1 VTQARERTGADAPQ
15 GRTAIFGGT
24 FDPIHV
30 GHLRAAEEAR
40 EALGLGRILFVPSAI
55 PPHKR
60 GSRSDDPIAPAKQ
73 RLSWIRTAIADQA
86 QFEVDP
92 IELSRS
98 GPSYTVDTLL
108 HFQARLAPARPLLIL
123 GWDAFADIGS
133 WHEPERIFELA
144 DLVVL
149 TRPPLRPTRFADHLP
164 PLLRGRAVLDAA
176 QTLAYPDWTRTW
188 VQLLPITALEISSS
202 EIRRRLRA
210 GRSVRYLLPDSLY
223 PEVVASDA
231 YRAEHGETM

>member
-1 VTQARERTGADAPQ
+1 VTQSRKRTGTDAPQ

-60 GSRSDDPIAPAKQ
+60 GGRGEDPIAPTTQ
-73 RLSWIRTAIADQA
+73 RLDWIRTAIADQP

-92 IELSRS
+92 IELSRG
-98 GPSYTVDTLL
+98 GPSYTVDTLAY
-108 HFQARLAPARPLLIL
+108 FQQSLAPVRPMLIL

-133 WHEPERIFELA
+133 WRKPERVFELA

-149 TRPPLRPTRFADHLP
+149 TRPPLSPTRFADHLP
-164 PLLRGRAVLDAA
+164 ALLRGRAVLDAA
-176 QTLAYPDWTRTW
+176 QTLAYPDWTQTW
-188 VQLLPITALEISSS
+188 VQLVPITALEISSS

-210 GRSVRYLLPDSLY
+210 GRSVRYLLPDSIY
-223 PEVVASDA
+223 PAVVASDA
-231 YRAEHGETM
+231 YRAAPREKP

>member
-1 VTQARERTGADAPQ
+1 VTPARQRTGADAPQ

-24 FDPIHV
+24 FDPIHL
-30 GHLRAAEEAR
+30 GHLRAAEETR
-40 EALGLGRILFVPSAI
+40 EALGLGRILFVPSAL

-60 GSRSDDPIAPAKQ
+60 GSRGEAPIAPATQ
-73 RLSWIRTAIADQA
+73 RLDWIRTAIADHPH
-86 QFEVDP
+86 FESDP
-92 IELSRS
+92 VELSRS

-108 HFQARLAPARPLLIL
+108 HFKARLAPARPLLIL
-123 GWDAFADIGS
+123 GWDAFAEIGS

-149 TRPPLRPTRFADHLP
+149 TRPPLSPTRFTDHLP
-164 PLLRGRAVLDAA
+164 ALLRGRAALDETE
-176 QTLAYPDWTRTW
+176 TLAYPDWTQTW

-210 GRSVRYLLPDSLY
+210 GRSVRYLLFNSIY
-223 PEVVASDA
+223 PSVVASDA
-231 YRAEHGETM
+231 YRAGARETT